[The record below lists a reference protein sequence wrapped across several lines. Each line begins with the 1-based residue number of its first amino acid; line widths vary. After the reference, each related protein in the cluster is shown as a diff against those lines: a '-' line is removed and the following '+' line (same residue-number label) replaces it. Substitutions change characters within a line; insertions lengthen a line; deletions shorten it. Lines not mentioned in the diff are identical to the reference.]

1 METTWGDGVVDQD
14 HDVVPREG
22 PGPTVAAR
30 CTRGTWGFSA
40 TDFCL
45 AASLCDVGPSD
56 EGGVSL
62 DAGGD

>member
-1 METTWGDGVVDQD
+1 
-14 HDVVPREG
+14 VPREG